1 MRRPRA
7 VLFGLAGVVA
17 LAIAGALW
25 LTQPPRADRDP
36 DTVRAA
42 TAALLGTDLTLPGV
56 TGNVRLIDGTIR
68 IAMILPDATFDQ
80 LLKSLAEAHPH
91 RARREIAGMPGP
103 DAIRK
108 RPENPWRASYFTVES
123 PNAQLVWLYARPLEN
138 DLTEVQIFAHEPD
151 LSVLAQTPAL
161 ARVIAHRH
169 LFD

>member
-7 VLFGLAGVVA
+7 VLFGLAGAIA
-17 LAIAGALW
+17 LAFAVALW
-25 LTQPPRADRDP
+25 LTLPPRADRDA

-42 TAALLGTDLTLPGV
+42 TSALLGTHLPLPGV

-68 IAMILPDATFDQ
+68 IAMIVPDGTFDQ
-80 LLKSLAEAHPH
+80 LLRGLARAHPH
-91 RARREIAGMPGP
+91 RARREISGLPGP

-138 DLTEVQIFAHEPD
+138 DLTEVQIFAHDPD
-151 LSVLAQTPAL
+151 LSVLSQTPAL
-161 ARVIAHRH
+161 ARVIAHHH

>member
-1 MRRPRA
+1 MRRPR
-7 VLFGLAGVVA
+7 VVPFGLAGAVA
-17 LAIAGALW
+17 LALAGALW
-25 LTQPPRADRDP
+25 LMLPPRADRDP
-36 DTVRAA
+36 DTVRVA

-56 TGNVRLIDGTIR
+56 TGNVRLIDGTLR
-68 IAMILPDATFDQ
+68 IAMILPDGTFDQ

-91 RARREIAGMPGP
+91 RARREISGLPGP

-108 RPENPWRASYFTVES
+108 RPNNSWRASYFTVES

-138 DLTEVQIFAHEPD
+138 DLTEVQIFAHDPD
-151 LSVLAQTPAL
+151 LSALSQTPAL